1 MNFSTTLPAIILIVI
16 AHPTAAAQQS
26 RPPYFE
32 ARQSSDVHALLERN
46 GYRVEQDG
54 ILWLIAPD
62 NTRVQLN
69 TFGNQAGI
77 SGLRVSAWFSIG
89 QSSAAIE
96 QALYYER
103 TNPLASVA
111 FYFTDE
117 FRTVQLQRDIEFGP
131 GRTEA
136 NILANV
142 RLLFGLIPHFEASLA
157 ESDPELAAF
166 WYGAEE
172 NDQ

>member
-1 MNFSTTLPAIILIVI
+1 LNTHTTLSAIVFMVL
-16 AHPTAAAQQS
+16 ANPTAAAQQ
-26 RPPYFE
+26 PQPIYFE
-32 ARQSSDVHALLERN
+32 AQHSSDVHAFLERN

-62 NTRVQLN
+62 GTRVQLN
-69 TFGNQAGI
+69 TFGNQGGI
-77 SGLRVSAWFSIG
+77 SGLRVSAWYSIG

-111 FYFTDE
+111 FYFTEE
-117 FRTVQLQRDIEFGP
+117 FRVVQLQRDIEFGP

-136 NILANV
+136 NIISNV
-142 RLLFGLIPHFEASLA
+142 QLLFGLIPHFEASLA

-166 WYGAEE
+166 WYGAVESG
-172 NDQ
+172 Q

>member
-1 MNFSTTLPAIILIVI
+1 MKYFFALFAFALTALSYPA
-16 AHPTAAAQQS
+16 ADAQQPITS
-26 RPPYFE
+26 YFE
-32 ARQSSDVHALLERN
+32 AQRSSDVHALLERN

-69 TFGNQAGI
+69 TFGNETGI

-96 QALYYER
+96 QAPYYER

-117 FRTVQLQRDIEFGP
+117 FRMVQLQRDIEFGP

-136 NILANV
+136 NIIANV
-142 RLLFGLIPHFEASLA
+142 QLLFGLIPHFEASLA
-157 ESDPELAAF
+157 GSDPELAAF
-166 WYGAEE
+166 WYGAGEI
-172 NDQ
+172 DQ

>member
-1 MNFSTTLPAIILIVI
+1 MVLGYPN
-16 AHPTAAAQQS
+16 AAAQQPQS
-26 RPPYFE
+26 NYFE
-32 ARQSSDVHALLERN
+32 AQQSSDVHALLERS
-46 GYRVEQDG
+46 GYRIEQDG

-62 NTRVQLN
+62 GTRVQLN

-103 TNPLASVA
+103 TNPLASVT

-117 FRTVQLQRDIEFGP
+117 FRVVQLQRDIEFGP

-136 NILANV
+136 NIIANV
-142 RLLFGLIPHFEASLA
+142 QLLFGLIPHFEASLA
-157 ESDPELAAF
+157 GSDPELAAF

-172 NDQ
+172 SGQ